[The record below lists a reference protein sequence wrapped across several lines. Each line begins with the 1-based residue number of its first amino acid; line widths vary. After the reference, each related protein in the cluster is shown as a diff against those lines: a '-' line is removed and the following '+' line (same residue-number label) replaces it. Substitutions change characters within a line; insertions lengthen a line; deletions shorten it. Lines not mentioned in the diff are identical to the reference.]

1 MSETKEIE
9 KVEEKVEFTPFCDVH
24 DVFDPSET
32 SECVTLCKEDNP
44 DAFEACRKHEESK
57 PAPAKKKKAATGG
70 RGKTVWGHVVGT
82 QAGLIDVCLHEAVAP
97 KTLEEI
103 ADFSGG
109 RVPRVLHHLKHLVT
123 DVKIG
128 VVFTDSDKKI
138 FWSEAGFASEI
149 KEETKPVTDYVL
161 RKKAAP
167 KKESAEKSEPEPKKD
182 AEPEPKKDAEPEPKK
197 DAEPVDEKKKPAE
210 KKKDSKKKPTAK
222 KKPAAKKKNSKKA
235 A

>member
-9 KVEEKVEFTPFCDVH
+9 KVEEKVEFTPFCGVH

-182 AEPEPKKDAEPEPKK
+182 AEP
-197 DAEPVDEKKKPAE
+197 VDEKKKPAE